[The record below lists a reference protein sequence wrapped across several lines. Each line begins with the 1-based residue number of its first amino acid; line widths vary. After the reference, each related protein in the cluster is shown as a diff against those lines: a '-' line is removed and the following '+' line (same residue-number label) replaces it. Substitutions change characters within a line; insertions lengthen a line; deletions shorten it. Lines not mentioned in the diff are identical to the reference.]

1 MESDRTTENAGWTS
15 LPPAARWL
23 GLAGLIP
30 FFAGAI
36 IILWPDGGAPI
47 GKILQAMLVYGV
59 AILSFL
65 GGVAWGA
72 AMARGEEG
80 LPVYALAVAPSLV
93 GWGTLLFVYPLH
105 QAFAMALAFALLWL
119 VDRYHTNVGR
129 FPAAYLMLRSLLSIG
144 VVVSFL
150 AVGFRLLPT

>member
-1 MESDRTTENAGWTS
+1 MENAQNTPKAGWTR
-15 LPPAARWL
+15 LPQAARWL

-30 FFAGAI
+30 FFAAAI
-36 IILWPDGGAPI
+36 IILWPDGAAPL

-80 LPVYALAVAPSLV
+80 WPVYILAVAPALV
-93 GWGTLLFVYPLH
+93 GWGTLLFVYPFH
-105 QAFAMALAFALLWL
+105 QAFVMAVAFALLWL
-119 VDRYHTNVGR
+119 VDRQHASVGR
-129 FPAAYLMLRSLLSIG
+129 FPATYLTLRSVLTVG
-144 VVVSFL
+144 VVISFL
-150 AVGFRLLPT
+150 VVGFALLPA

>member
-1 MESDRTTENAGWTS
+1 MESERTTPNSGWTH
-15 LPPAARWL
+15 LPQAARWL

-36 IILWPDGGAPI
+36 IILWPDGNVPL

-72 AMARGEEG
+72 AMNRGEEAWS
-80 LPVYALAVAPSLV
+80 VYLLAVAPSLV
-93 GWGTLLFVYPLH
+93 AWGTLLFVFPLH
-105 QAFAMALAFALLWL
+105 QAFVMALAFALLWL
-119 VDRYHTNVGR
+119 VDRHHTAVGR
-129 FPAAYLMLRSLLSIG
+129 FPATYLTLRSVLTVG

-150 AVGFRLLPT
+150 VAGFVLLPA